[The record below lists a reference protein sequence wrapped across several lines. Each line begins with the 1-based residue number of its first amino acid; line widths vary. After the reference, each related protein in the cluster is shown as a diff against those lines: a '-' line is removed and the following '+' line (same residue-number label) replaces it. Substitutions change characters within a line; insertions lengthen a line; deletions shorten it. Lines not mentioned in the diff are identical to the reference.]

1 MTRTSANYFHRKMIH
16 GNRAVYTWR
25 IRELFPE
32 KIAGQTLKKESD
44 VFMYL
49 YRQNFWRA
57 VYEKKNR
64 NLPTEKFLFLYIEY
78 LI

>member
-1 MTRTSANYFHRKMIH
+1 MIH

-32 KIAGQTLKKESD
+32 KIWEKALKKEKTLKGGGMSVEVRYIQKPWPIID
-44 VFMYL
+44 E
-49 YRQNFWRA
+49 N
-57 VYEKKNR
+57 KNK